1 MIPMQFALRR
11 RMMNMIPLTVTL
23 TGDFDNSG
31 SFGERYVVING
42 EIITALGTYTV
53 PYGSTIT
60 LHTKISPVM
69 GGNEKYGIFVNGK
82 CVRTAL
88 QCINHGPDYEYTV
101 TCNCTINGQ
110 GKVHDRGGYAR
121 IDVTTNP
128 IQNTAISNLP
138 KEAQLMGIISRFPA
152 GATKPY
158 IEEIYNSDGQLISA
172 NMYGYD
178 AIRDYAFYNCTSLAL
193 TSLPNGITNIGHN
206 AFAEC
211 SSLALTSLPSGITNI
226 SAGAFN
232 GCTSLALTSLPSS
245 ITNIGDYAFVNC
257 TSLAL
262 TTLPSGITNISA
274 GAFNGC
280 TSLAL
285 TSLPNG
291 ITNIGSYAF
300 WGCSSLALTTLPS
313 GITSI
318 GGSAFDG
325 CTNLAL
331 TSLPS
336 GITNIGGYAFAG
348 CSSLASLIFEGTPE
362 SIADSAFA
370 GCNNLTTINVPW
382 AEGAV
387 ANAPWGATNATI
399 NYGHIS

>member
-53 PYGSTIT
+53 PYVSTIT

-152 GATKPY
+152 GATEPY
-158 IEEIYNSDGQLISA
+158 IEEIYNSDGQLIDA
-172 NMYGYD
+172 KMYGYKT
-178 AIRDYAFYNCTSLAL
+178 IRDSAFSGC
-193 TSLPNGITNIGHN
+193 P
-206 AFAEC
+206 
-211 SSLALTSLPSGITNI
+211 SLALTSLPSGITNI
-226 SAGAFN
+226 GNSAFD
-232 GCTSLALTSLPSS
+232 GCSSLALTSLPSGV
-245 ITNIGDYAFVNC
+245 TNIGNYAFYNC
-257 TSLAL
+257 TSLALTALPSGITSIGQSAFYNCINLAL
-262 TTLPSGITNISA
+262 TTLPSGITNIDHR
-274 GAFNGC
+274 AF
-280 TSLAL
+280 S
-285 TSLPNG
+285 
-291 ITNIGSYAF
+291 
-300 WGCSSLALTTLPS
+300 GCSSLALTTLPS
-313 GITSI
+313 GITNI
-318 GGSAFDG
+318 GSYAFDG
-325 CTNLAL
+325 CSSLAL
-331 TSLPS
+331 TTLPS
-336 GITNIGGYAFAG
+336 GITNID
-348 CSSLASLIFEGTPE
+348 EGT
-362 SIADSAFA
+362 F
-370 GCNNLTTINVPW
+370 
-382 AEGAV
+382 
-387 ANAPWGATNATI
+387 
-399 NYGHIS
+399 